1 MVDVGRDGAVQKTVD
16 VSVSLLTPLTWPA
29 LMVSIFGPF
38 GVYRDTLT
46 PEGKDVIQKL
56 QTQEYHLLSLAD
68 INPVEMGIQ
77 GVGEFQL
84 PVFYP
89 GMADDDNVSPG
100 GMDVT
105 GQDYETVSDRVH
117 RFSETFFAAAV
128 SHEPVLSQMAAASE
142 AARLVVAVSVRRGHG
157 KVEPVGRFGDA
168 LGAGRKQASPKKQE
182 GGAQR

>member
-1 MVDVGRDGAVQKTVD
+1 MIHADGELLVDFKVQVRGVHSMVVADHSDLL
-16 VSVSLLTPLTWPA
+16 SL
-29 LMVSIFGPF
+29 V
-38 GVYRDTLT
+38 
-46 PEGKDVIQKL
+46 
-56 QTQEYHLLSLAD
+56 HLLSLAD

-142 AARLVVAVSVRRGHG
+142 AARRVVAVSVRRGHR